1 MLIPFTGPFDL
12 TTTLESGQ
20 AFRWRRE
27 GEWLTGVVFDNIIRT
42 RRTPEGVE
50 FECAPDDETAIAPLF
65 RDYLR
70 MDDDLEAICESIR
83 VDDRIGA
90 ALCRYPG
97 LRVLRQEPWECLI
110 SFICSANN
118 NVKRIS
124 VNVEDIADSF
134 GRPLALGEYRRR
146 SFPSPARL
154 AEAGE
159 ARLRALGLGF
169 RAKYVAQAARIV
181 AGGELDPF
189 TLREADYDEA
199 LAALTA
205 LPGVG
210 DKVANCVLLMSLDK
224 RKAFPVDVWIDRAL
238 REWYPEHM
246 VRANGKPLTR
256 AAMRPW
262 AQAYFGEFAGY
273 ANQYLFQGRRLL
285 GKRGNQA

>member
-1 MLIPFTGPFDL
+1 M
-12 TTTLESGQ
+12 
-20 AFRWRRE
+20 
-27 GEWLTGVVFDNIIRT
+27 
-42 RRTPEGVE
+42 E
-50 FECAPDDETAIAPLF
+50 FECAPDDETTIAPLF
-65 RDYLR
+65 KDYLR
-70 MDDDLEAICESIR
+70 LDDDLEAICDRIR
-83 VDDRIGA
+83 LDERIGA
-90 ALCRYPG
+90 ALRRYPG

-124 VNVEDIADSF
+124 VNVEDIADRF
-134 GRPLALGEYRRR
+134 GRPLALGECRR
-146 SFPSPARL
+146 SAFPSPARL

-159 ARLRALGLGF
+159 ESLRALGLGF

-181 AGGELDPF
+181 AGGNLDPF

-199 LAALTA
+199 LNALTA

-238 REWYPEHM
+238 REWYPEYM
-246 VRANGKPLTR
+246 VRADGKPLTR

-285 GKRGNQA
+285 GRRGDQV